1 MDDKKGD
8 WVWEMSYSILWR
20 LTVSQLKSGD
30 RMPGLV
36 QKTLSLA
43 FCIIRIRTLRIT
55 SVSLRRT

>member
-8 WVWEMSYSILWR
+8 WVWEESCCILWP
-20 LTVSQLKSGD
+20 LTVSQLKNGD

-43 FCIIRIRTLRIT
+43 FCIIRIRTLRIP